1 MKKILYIASRNPG
14 KVEEYKKM
22 LSDVNC
28 RLLVQPD
35 SLEVIEDGETFREN
49 AIKKACEIS
58 KETGNFA
65 IADDS
70 GLCIDALNGRPGIY
84 SSRYANNDKDR
95 IKRILNELEGIKNRK
110 AFFVANI
117 CLSAPEGALLKVIE
131 EKCYGN
137 ILLKPRGSNGFGYDP
152 IFAEISSNLTFAEM
166 RDDEKDRYSHRG
178 KAIQKLIP
186 ELLKLFPIN

>member
-95 IKRILNELEGIKNRK
+95 IKRILNELEGINNRK

-117 CLSAPEGALLKVIE
+117 CLSSPEGGLLKVIE

-137 ILLKPRGSNGFGYDP
+137 ILLKPRGFNGFGYDP
-152 IFAEISSNLTFAEM
+152 IFEEISSKLTFAEM
-166 RDDEKDRYSHRG
+166 RDDEKDRCSHRG

-186 ELLKLFPIN
+186 ELLKLFPVN